1 LTRTVAIANQKGG
14 VGKTTTAINLG
25 ASLALI
31 SKRVLLVDL
40 DPQGNSTTGLGV
52 NRAQLKA
59 SLYQVFDGSRSVGEV
74 LYQTELPELRLL
86 PATKDLVG
94 AEVELVGAERRE
106 YRLVEALASLSG
118 QYDFVLLDCPPS
130 LGLLTLNALTAAD
143 SLLIPIQ
150 SEYYALEGLSAILET
165 MNLVQ
170 RSLNPRLHLEGIA
183 ITMFDSRNRLS
194 HQVLEEIRAH
204 FPDKLFKTIVRRN
217 VRLSESPSYGK
228 PICLYDALSSGAQ
241 DYQELAKELIDRGEL
256 AVTAEKGL
264 GERAECAD
272 SERAAT
278 TGSDSSGESAERDR
292 G

>member
-1 LTRTVAIANQKGG
+1 MAKTVAIANQKGG
-14 VGKTTTAINLG
+14 VGKTTTAINL
-25 ASLALI
+25 AAALALM
-31 SKRVLLVDL
+31 SQRVLLVDL
-40 DPQGNSTTGLGV
+40 DPQGNTTTGLGID
-52 NRAQLKA
+52 RRQLKT
-59 SLYQVFDGSRSVGEV
+59 SLYDVFDGSCSIGEI
-74 LYQTELPELRLL
+74 LYQTDLPELRLI
-86 PATKDLVG
+86 PATRDLVG

-106 YRLVEALASLSG
+106 YRLKEALASLTG
-118 QYDFVLLDCPPS
+118 RYDFVLLDCPPS
-130 LGLLTLNALTAAD
+130 LGLLTLNALAAAD

-165 MNLVQ
+165 MNLVRQ
-170 RSLNPRLHLEGIA
+170 SLNPLLYLEGIV

-241 DYQELAKELIDRGEL
+241 DYQELAKELIHRGEH

-264 GERAECAD
+264 GEGAECVD
-272 SERAAT
+272 SEGGGAA
-278 TGSDSSGESAERDR
+278 GRDSSGESAQRDR